1 MRAAD
6 VGRAGACC
14 RPFVH
19 CDWRPRV
26 AYALRSGL
34 MTPPRT
40 ATRIANPTRAAS
52 HHVARFSLVI
62 GGPLYELYR
71 RARLLDP
78 PIDLVMRRLA
88 VVVAILWLPLL
99 LFTVISGKATG
110 GTSVPFLF
118 DLGVQIQLLLAL
130 PMLIVAEP
138 IVHRSLRLVV
148 RQFADRG
155 LIAGADLERFE
166 RLVDETIRLRNSVF
180 AEAALLV
187 LSTVIAYAFRRDH
200 WSLRTGL
207 WSLDVDAG
215 GRPVLNVAGWWYTLV
230 SLNVFRFV
238 LLRWYYRL
246 AIWYTFLWRT
256 SRLSLHLN
264 PLHPDRAG
272 GLAFLGQSLV
282 ALTPVFVAQ
291 TLTIAGAIGGRVLH
305 DRTLAFPTEVLGFPL
320 MFAVIAGL
328 PFAFFSPRL
337 IRAGFHG
344 PLDYGR
350 LSSRYVDGFRARWM
364 RGDSDRARELLGS
377 ADIQS
382 LADLSSAYDVVDGVR
397 ALPVELR
404 PVLVFVAATAL
415 PFLPLVLTVIPLKEL
430 LSRLA
435 GVVL

>member
-1 MRAAD
+1 
-6 VGRAGACC
+6 
-14 RPFVH
+14 
-19 CDWRPRV
+19 
-26 AYALRSGL
+26 

-62 GGPLYELYR
+62 GGPLYGLYR

-78 PIDLVMRRLA
+78 PIELVVRRSA
-88 VVVAILWLPLL
+88 AVVAISWLPLL
-99 LFTVISGKATG
+99 LLSAISGKTLG
-110 GTSVPFLF
+110 GTRVPFLY
-118 DLGVQIQLLLAL
+118 DLAVHVRLLLAL
-130 PMLIVAEP
+130 PLMIAAEP

-148 RQFADRG
+148 RQFADRE
-155 LIAGADLERFE
+155 LIAGADLERFK
-166 RLVDETIRLRNSVF
+166 RLVDETVRLRNSVVV
-180 AEAALLV
+180 EATLLV
-187 LSTVIAYAFRRDH
+187 LSTVAAYAFRRDH
-200 WSLRTGL
+200 WSLRPGL
-207 WSLDVDAG
+207 WYLDLGAG
-215 GRPVLNVAGWWYTLV
+215 GQPVLNVAGWWYTLV

-246 AIWYTFLWRT
+246 AIWYAFLWRT

-272 GLAFLGQSLV
+272 GLAFLGESLV
-282 ALTPVFVAQ
+282 ALAPVFVAQ
-291 TLTIAGAIGGRVLH
+291 TLAIAGAIGGRVLQ
-305 DRTLAFPTEVLGFPL
+305 DRTLAFPIEVLGFPVI
-320 MFAVIAGL
+320 FTVIAVVPL
-328 PFAFFSPRL
+328 VFFSPRL

-364 RGDSDRARELLGS
+364 RDDPDQNRELLGS

-382 LADLSSAYDVVDGVR
+382 LADLMSSYDVADGVR
-397 ALPVELR
+397 ALPLELR
-404 PVLVFVAATAL
+404 PVLVFIAATAL
-415 PFLPLVLTVIPLKEL
+415 PFLPLVLTVIPLTEL